1 MAYCI
6 KHVVSY
12 PKSKHS
18 KNPRKLRIK
27 DKNLKEIQT
36 SWIIEMQYESLQNK
50 LISALQQHHVVCQQ
64 LWLMHFSIC
73 GPKLA

>member
-6 KHVVSY
+6 KHVIYY

-27 DKNLKEIQT
+27 YKNWKEIQT

-50 LISALQQHHVVCQQ
+50 LRSALQQHYVVSQR